1 MWAEISAYI
10 PNQLQPNGGTRALLP
25 AHQHGVKCV
34 MKVMVMSVIKV
45 FTAWEKTCGC
55 KFALTSRTIIQPSGP
70 LFVLALIK
78 KARRKRINPLPSAN
92 CDHLQFNL
100 AGCRY
105 IKRQS
110 PALYFNIFPDMVL
123 IGYTKLMTPC
133 TASAGESLRCWG
145 SLGSGSWLPML
156 ASISLVRL

>member
-1 MWAEISAYI
+1 MWMQICIDI
-10 PNQLQPNGGTRALLP
+10 PNHHSAERPSFRFS
-25 AHQHGVKCV
+25 AHQK
-34 MKVMVMSVIKV
+34 S
-45 FTAWEKTCGC
+45 
-55 KFALTSRTIIQPSGP
+55 
-70 LFVLALIK
+70 K
-78 KARRKRINPLPSAN
+78 KEEDYPLPSAN

-105 IKRQS
+105 MKRQS